1 LLRLSNIML
10 ILRLLRRLPIT
21 PNTRNSTPYR
31 ARNTVRDT
39 RAEIV
44 ELPLGLL
51 SFPLSVLFLAGF
63 FPILLK
69 TLSALF
75 NEYEEGRREVPQNQ
89 QGLR

>member
-1 LLRLSNIML
+1 ML

-39 RAEIV
+39 GAEIV

-75 NEYEEGRREVPQNQ
+75 NEYEEARGEVPQNQ